1 MCLGTARTHIL
12 VPLGVTGGVGSLFLI
27 LIKQEEDMHEMM
39 VNFCYDDADNWVG
52 DFYAG
57 SSRLGHDC

>member
-27 LIKQEEDMHEMM
+27 LVKQEEDMHEMM
-39 VNFCYDDADNWVG
+39 VNFCYDDVDNCVG
-52 DFYAG
+52 DSYAG
-57 SSRLGHDC
+57 ASRLGHDC